1 MGKGAKRN
9 ATMATIETRITADGS
24 PRYRVKVRL
33 PGSQPQS
40 RTFPS
45 PQAAASWAEQTEA
58 ALREPQQAPLAHRHT
73 LRDLVRRYRRHV
85 LPTVSVGTAR
95 WREVHL
101 SWWDDRLG
109 HLPLEALTPAYLVEG
124 RDDLAQSRS
133 PRATRAYLATLEHGL
148 KLAVEEW
155 LWLEASPMARVRKPK
170 EPRGRVRFLTD
181 AERPRLLAACQASS
195 NRHLYPLVVLALTT
209 GARKMELLSLTWP
222 QVDIGRALMTLYE
235 TKNGEPRSIPLT
247 RPALEVIR
255 AHAKVVHLHTPLV
268 FPRQDGRRPIDIRYA
283 WYQALRQ
290 AEIDRFKFHDLRH
303 SCASYLAMNGAS
315 LVEIADVLGHKTLS
329 MVRRYAHLSDQ
340 HTRGVLNRVSSAIF
354 S

>member
-1 MGKGAKRN
+1 MR
-9 ATMATIETRITADGS
+9 EQHQ
-24 PRYRVKVRL
+24 V
-33 PGSQPQS
+33 PQS
-40 RTFPS
+40 
-45 PQAAASWAEQTEA
+45 
-58 ALREPQQAPLAHRHT
+58 HRHT

-95 WREVHL
+95 WRDVHL

-109 HLPLEALTPAYLVEG
+109 HLAIEDLTPAHLVEG

-133 PRATRAYLATLEHGL
+133 PRTTRGCLATLEHGL

-170 EPRGRVRFLTD
+170 EGRGRVRFLTD
-181 AERPRLLAACQASS
+181 AERPRLLAACRESH
-195 NRHLYPLVVLALTT
+195 NRHLYPLVVLALAT
-209 GARKMELLSLTWP
+209 GARKMEPLSLTWP

-247 RPALEVIR
+247 QPALEVIR
-255 AHAKVVHLHTPLV
+255 THAKVVHLHTLLV
-268 FPRQDGRRPIDIRYA
+268 FPRWDGRRPIDIRYA

-303 SCASYLAMNGAS
+303 SCASYLAMSGAS
-315 LVEIADVLGHKTLS
+315 LVEIADVLGHNTLQ
-329 MVRRYAHLSDQ
+329 MVRRYAPLSEG
-340 HTRGVLNRVSSAIF
+340 HTRSILDRMASEIF
-354 S
+354 R